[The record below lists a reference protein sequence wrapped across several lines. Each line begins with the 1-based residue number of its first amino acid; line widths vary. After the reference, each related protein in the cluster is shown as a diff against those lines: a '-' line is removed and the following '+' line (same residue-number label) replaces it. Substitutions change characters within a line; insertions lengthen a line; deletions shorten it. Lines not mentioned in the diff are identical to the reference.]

1 MNFDE
6 LLVLL
11 SYFLLCLV
19 IVIRARGETKRGQP
33 RLPLY
38 LPYLLC
44 GPVAFFM
51 DIPEPFIM
59 KFLACIVITYG
70 LLVLLR
76 VSFVFVRCCRVY
88 FHFDRM
94 FDLRVDTGLIVD
106 ACFHNSTSNAK
117 RELLATVRNKC
128 K

>member
-1 MNFDE
+1 MTPDE
-6 LLVLL
+6 IKLRLA
-11 SYFLLCLV
+11 YFLLSL
-19 IVIRARGETKRGQP
+19 IIIIRARGETKRGQS

-51 DIPEPFIM
+51 DIPEPFIL
-59 KFLACIVITYG
+59 KFLGCVIFTSG
-70 LLVLLR
+70 LLILLR
-76 VSFVFVRCCRVY
+76 VAIVFVRCCCVF
-88 FHFDRM
+88 FHFGRM
-94 FDLRVDTGLIVD
+94 FGLRVDTGLIVD